1 MVDPVQDIP
10 RVLEAEEQRSYAA
23 LLLRRK
29 EVMPACD
36 CARSFAK
43 PLSTQH
49 FPANRA
55 DEFFAGTVAR
65 TAE

>member
-1 MVDPVQDIP
+1 MVDPVQNIP
-10 RVLEAEEQRSYAA
+10 RVLEPEEQRSHPA

-29 EVMPACD
+29 EVMPPCD

-43 PLSTQH
+43 SFCTQH
-49 FPANRA
+49 FAANRA
-55 DEFFAGTVAR
+55 DELFASTVAR